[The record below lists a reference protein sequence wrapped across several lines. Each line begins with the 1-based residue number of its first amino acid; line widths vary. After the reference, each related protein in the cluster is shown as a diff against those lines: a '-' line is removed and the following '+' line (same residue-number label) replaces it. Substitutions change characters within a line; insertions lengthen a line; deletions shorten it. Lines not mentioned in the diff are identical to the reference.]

1 MKTMITWK
9 HASMLLVVAASV
21 FIFIRSLQK
30 DDELSVYFALFA
42 VIVPVVVWIFDTIE
56 NKKQQK
62 RFEEFEKEVK
72 DYGFDVI
79 DNPEWLS
86 VTLDKEQHILFGIK
100 RDGSVE
106 WSIGV
111 PGPIKTELDALKKRV
126 TDLEKEKNYAS
137 GAGTKL

>member
-1 MKTMITWK
+1 MKTLITWK
-9 HASMLLVVAASV
+9 HTSMLLVIIAGV

-30 DDELSVYFALFA
+30 DDELSAYFALFA
-42 VIVPVVVWIFDTIE
+42 AIVPVVVWISDSIE

-62 RFEEFEKEVK
+62 RFDEFENEVK
-72 DYGFDVI
+72 NYGFDVI

-111 PGPIKTELDALKKRV
+111 PGPIKEE
-126 TDLEKEKNYAS
+126 LEKLEIRIKKLEKTEDEN
-137 GAGTKL
+137 